1 MIRNSARLAVIF
13 VMIQL
18 FLLAIQFILGMWI
31 NLFTP
36 PPPIYLSPSL
46 SPMQFMMSTAF
57 SIPEIMVH
65 MMNGMVI
72 GFLAILLLAFSLF
85 SGRHEIIVLGF
96 VNGLLTLIAGISGM
110 FFLFSGMRNNVLSF
124 VMALGFIGVILTDFA
139 IIYYGSM
146 NSSSISSHESD
157 AVKILRNRYEKG
169 QISKEEYGRMR
180 EDLEK

>member
-1 MIRNSARLAVIF
+1 MIRNSARLVVIF

-36 PPPIYLSPSL
+36 PTYLSPQL

-65 MMNGMVI
+65 MMNGVVI
-72 GFLAILLLAFSLF
+72 GFLAILVLAFSLV
-85 SGRHEIIVLGF
+85 SGRYEIIALSF
-96 VNGLLTLIAGISGM
+96 VNGALALTAGISGI
-110 FFLFSGMRNNVLSF
+110 FFLLGYMQNNILSF
-124 VMALGFIGVILTDFA
+124 VMALGFLGVILTDFA
-139 IIYYGSM
+139 IMYFASA
-146 NSSSISSHESD
+146 NSSIISDHNSD
-157 AVKILRNRYEKG
+157 ALKILRNRYETG
-169 QISKEEYGRMR
+169 QIPKVEYDRMR

>member
-1 MIRNSARLAVIF
+1 MIRNSAKPVVIF

-31 NLFTP
+31 NLFT

-65 MMNGMVI
+65 MMNGVVI
-72 GFLAILLLAFSLF
+72 GFLAILVLAFSF
-85 SGRHEIIVLGF
+85 VSRRHEIIALSF
-96 VNGLLTLIAGISGM
+96 VNGALTLTAGISGM

-124 VMALGFIGVILTDFA
+124 VMALSFLGVILTNFA
-139 IIYYGSM
+139 IMYFASA
-146 NSSSISSHESD
+146 NSSIISVHNSD
-157 AVKILRNRYEKG
+157 ALKILRNRYETG
-169 QISKEEYGRMR
+169 QIPKVEYDRMK

>member
-31 NLFTP
+31 NLFAPVINTALP
-36 PPPIYLSPSL
+36 P
-46 SPMQFMMSTAF
+46 SPMQFMMLAAF
-57 SIPEIMVH
+57 SIPEIMIH
-65 MMNGMVI
+65 MMTGIAI

-157 AVKILRNRYEKG
+157 AVKILKNRYETG
-169 QISKEEYGRMR
+169 QIPKVEYDRMR
-180 EDLEK
+180 EDLER